1 MVKPLYIVA
10 GAGVLTGLMIF
21 LNQKVNVKGKRVA
34 VIGDSH
40 SAGYG
45 WGWQDKLS
53 WKYNFELNNLAVG
66 GKTTSWMKT
75 TLENFYKQGN
85 KPDVVFI
92 YGGANDA
99 FGNAK
104 LQDVVDRIQSMV
116 NLVKT
121 NGGIPI
127 VIAGFNYDK
136 AVKPN
141 VSSKYEIG
149 INRYR
154 ELQNMIENQIKNAE
168 IVPVWNEVNE
178 KSVGSDGF
186 HLPERVQNI
195 FADYVAEQVIKS

>member
-10 GAGVLTGLMIF
+10 GAGVLTGLMFF
-21 LNQKVNVKGKRVA
+21 LNQKTNVKGKRVA

-66 GKTTSWMKT
+66 GKTTTWMKN

-85 KPDVVFI
+85 KADVVFI

-104 LQDVVDRIQSMV
+104 LQDILDRIQEMV
-116 NLVKT
+116 DLVRA
-121 NGGIPI
+121 NSGVPI

-141 VSSKYEIG
+141 VASKYDPYID
-149 INRYR
+149 RYM
-154 ELQNMIENQIKNAE
+154 ELQKMIETQIKNADV
-168 IVPVWNEVNE
+168 VPVWDDVNE
-178 KSVGSDGF
+178 KSVGGDGF
-186 HLPERVQNI
+186 HLPDRVQGL
-195 FADYVAEQVIKS
+195 FADYVASKVLKS

>member
-1 MVKPLYIVA
+1 MVKPLYIIA

-53 WKYNFELNNLAVG
+53 WKYNFQLNNLAVG
-66 GKTTSWMKT
+66 GKTTTWMKS

-85 KPDVVFI
+85 IADVVFI

-104 LQDVVDRIQSMV
+104 LQDVVNRIQGMV
-116 NLVKT
+116 NLVRA
-121 NGGIPI
+121 NSGIPV

-141 VSSKYEIG
+141 VSSKYDNG
-149 INRYR
+149 IERYR
-154 ELQNMIENQIKNAE
+154 ELQNMIVNQIKNADV
-168 IVPVWNEVNE
+168 VPVWNNVDE
-178 KSVGSDGF
+178 KSVGGDGF
-186 HLPERVQNI
+186 HLPDRVQGL
-195 FADYVAEQVIKS
+195 FADYVAKQVLKS